1 MKRRPVLAW
10 VCLALALLLAGSALW
25 LGRRPQRVPYAGT
38 MEAAARLHEQA
49 SALIRA
55 EKARRGVAL
64 AEEDT
69 LGIGLLGYD
78 FTPIM
83 TTAAGL
89 EEKRTSQ
96 LPDFAA
102 LCVRYFTEAGLR
114 AGDRVGANF
123 SGSYPGLNLA
133 ALCAAEV
140 MGLDLRYSASVGSSK
155 YGANNPEYTFP
166 EMTRTLYD
174 AGLISSLPVLVTM
187 GGGGDMG
194 RNMMAYVLE
203 EDEDIAAVEALK
215 QRLSDAGMAPA
226 HIDSFEQDI
235 ALHEQLYGD
244 VKAFVNAGG
253 NGLGLGRADNTVV
266 LSLGSGLLR
275 QQPLKITDNSGL
287 TERYLSKGI
296 PTIHLL
302 NVRALC
308 EQSGIPFDP
317 ETLPKIG
324 TASLYFGT
332 GYPRSAVLL
341 WALAALSGV
350 LAAALLAP
358 GRKRERQETVSG
370 RMKRKLTL
378 HALVALLLAVAVLI
392 IYLSGR
398 HVRLPYADEM
408 EAAATLQR
416 QVVAAV
422 RAERLKRGYAL
433 APEDKLGLGLM
444 GTHIS
449 PVTTSLGSE
458 EAKRTSQL
466 SDFAALTVRYL
477 HEAGVRPGDRIG
489 ACFSASFPG
498 IDLGV
503 LCAAEVMDL
512 HIVYSVS
519 IGSSNFGANLPGY
532 VLPEM
537 ILTAYEGGLISTLP
551 DLVTMGGDR
560 DAGENMLGY
569 MLEDEDDI
577 RQIEAMKARLEQ
589 EGLPLTFYEEG
600 YEADVLDR
608 MARMGDVAAFVNVGG
623 NILGMGDTDAAVS
636 FGQGLLP
643 EADPKIVPKS
653 GLVERYLSRG
663 VPTVHFLNI
672 KQLCAETGIPY
683 DPVAEPEV
691 GTSGAYYSRSYA
703 RPAIVGALLLSLGA
717 IVAIEVWDRRKAAH

>member
-1 MKRRPVLAW
+1 MKRRPLIAIL
-10 VCLALALLLAGSALW
+10 CLALTLILGAFALW
-25 LGRRPQRVPYAGT
+25 VGRRSPKAPHADE

-194 RNMMAYVLE
+194 YNMMAYVLE

-317 ETLPKIG
+317 ETLPAVG
-324 TASLYFGT
+324 AAAMYFGA

-341 WALAALSGV
+341 WALAAQNGI
-350 LAAALLAP
+350 
-358 GRKRERQETVSG
+358 
-370 RMKRKLTL
+370 M
-378 HALVALLLAVAVLI
+378 ALLLM
-392 IYLSGR
+392 GR
-398 HVRLPYADEM
+398 RRNR
-408 EAAATLQR
+408 EAA
-416 QVVAAV
+416 
-422 RAERLKRGYAL
+422 
-433 APEDKLGLGLM
+433 
-444 GTHIS
+444 
-449 PVTTSLGSE
+449 
-458 EAKRTSQL
+458 
-466 SDFAALTVRYL
+466 
-477 HEAGVRPGDRIG
+477 
-489 ACFSASFPG
+489 
-498 IDLGV
+498 
-503 LCAAEVMDL
+503 
-512 HIVYSVS
+512 
-519 IGSSNFGANLPGY
+519 
-532 VLPEM
+532 
-537 ILTAYEGGLISTLP
+537 
-551 DLVTMGGDR
+551 
-560 DAGENMLGY
+560 
-569 MLEDEDDI
+569 
-577 RQIEAMKARLEQ
+577 
-589 EGLPLTFYEEG
+589 
-600 YEADVLDR
+600 
-608 MARMGDVAAFVNVGG
+608 
-623 NILGMGDTDAAVS
+623 
-636 FGQGLLP
+636 
-643 EADPKIVPKS
+643 
-653 GLVERYLSRG
+653 
-663 VPTVHFLNI
+663 
-672 KQLCAETGIPY
+672 
-683 DPVAEPEV
+683 
-691 GTSGAYYSRSYA
+691 
-703 RPAIVGALLLSLGA
+703 
-717 IVAIEVWDRRKAAH
+717 